1 MQTISHYWVNKDER
15 ATLAQQ
21 HLQNVRANY
30 AGTIETSIR
39 RAQIYTRKPGQEIKT
54 SSFFTQ
60 TVPQDRSMN
69 LMHFQNCFGGLT

>member
-1 MQTISHYWVNKDER
+1 MQTLSHYWVNKDER

-30 AGTIETSIR
+30 AI
-39 RAQIYTRKPGQEIKT
+39 
-54 SSFFTQ
+54 
-60 TVPQDRSMN
+60 PQDRSMN